1 MKRAIKRALIGICL
15 LLVAAAIWLL
25 TLSGGG
31 LEVTRYEIT
40 TDKLTSGLK
49 IAFLSDLHSRE
60 YGEGNGELIQKIRD
74 YQPDIILMGGD
85 MVSYTDR
92 DVSVA
97 LELCEALTGVAD
109 IYYIYG
115 NHEGILQ
122 YTSEGAEI
130 PLDRYLTDRG
140 VKVLYGGMY
149 EIQHEGGTIGLLAKS
164 MHAKDY
170 FESPANR
177 DLVET
182 FMERSGFKLVMSHY
196 PDLIYEALKDL
207 EFDLAV
213 AGHYHGGQVIIPG
226 IGGLYHG
233 DTGFFPEYYGG
244 AYQMRYGT
252 LIISRGLGDST
263 ILPRINNNPELV
275 LIDVRNENE

>member
-1 MKRAIKRALIGICL
+1 MRRLIKRALIGTCIL
-15 LLVAAAIWLL
+15 LLAAAVWLL
-25 TLSGGG
+25 TFSGGN

-92 DVSVA
+92 DVSVV
-97 LELCEALTGVAD
+97 LELCEALIGVAD

-122 YTSEGAEI
+122 YASEGAEI

-140 VKVLYGGMY
+140 VKVLYGGVY
-149 EIQHEGGTIGLLAKS
+149 EIEHKGGTIGLLAKS

-196 PDLIYEALKDL
+196 PDLIHDALKDQ

-213 AGHYHGGQVIIPG
+213 AGHYHGGQVILPG

-263 ILPRINNNPELV
+263 AIPRINNNPELV
-275 LIDVRNENE
+275 LIDVRNE

>member
-1 MKRAIKRALIGICL
+1 MKRSIKRALL
-15 LLVAAAIWLL
+15 LTCTLLPTAMLLLL

-40 TDKLTSGLK
+40 TDKLTSDLK

-60 YGEGNGELIQKIRD
+60 YGEGNGELIRKIRD
-74 YQPDIILMGGD
+74 YQPDLILMGGD

-122 YTSEGAEI
+122 YASDGAQI

-140 VKVLYGGMY
+140 VKVLYGGVY
-149 EIQHEGGTIGLLAKS
+149 EIEHTGGTIGLLAKS
-164 MHAKDY
+164 MHAEDY

-177 DLVET
+177 DLVED

-196 PDLIYEALKDL
+196 PDLIHDALKDQ

-213 AGHYHGGQVIIPG
+213 AGHYHGGQMIIPG

-233 DTGFFPEYYGG
+233 DAGFFPEYYGG

-263 ILPRINNNPELV
+263 VLPRINNNPELV

>member
-1 MKRAIKRALIGICL
+1 MKRSIKRALL
-15 LLVAAAIWLL
+15 LTCTLLPAAMLLLL
-25 TLSGGG
+25 TLSGGD

-40 TDKLTSGLK
+40 TDKLTSDLK

-60 YGEGNGELIQKIRD
+60 YGEGNGELIRKIRD

-122 YTSEGAEI
+122 YASDGAQI

-140 VKVLYGGMY
+140 VKVLYGGVY
-149 EIQHEGGTIGLLAKS
+149 EIEHKGGTIGLLAKS
-164 MHAKDY
+164 MHAEDY

-177 DLVET
+177 DLVED

-196 PDLIYEALKDL
+196 PDLIHEALKDQK
-207 EFDLAV
+207 FDLAV

-226 IGGLYHG
+226 IGGVYHG

-244 AYQMRYGT
+244 AYQMRHGT